1 MNNQK
6 YLALIILLTPLL
18 VISLSTLTFY
28 LGYKP
33 TSSNNNGDLI
43 IPQID
48 TENLSLLDAEG
59 KTFSFSA
66 GKWYLVH
73 FDDFKNITFSLDRY
87 KLATSLKLTLPRESH
102 RLRRVVVYKDKE
114 LFEKA
119 TDLKNLFPEVIFLYD
134 KNNLFE
140 ERISGQLNNP
150 YFSKSMFL
158 IDSFSNVME
167 EFNVSLSFNEIFED
181 LKVLLGRFLILKH
194 FQLLVWH
201 SAL

>member
-33 TSSNNNGDLI
+33 SSSNNNGELI
-43 IPQID
+43 IPQIE
-48 TENLSLLDAEG
+48 TQNLNLLDVEG
-59 KTFSFSA
+59 NSFSFSS
-66 GKWYLVH
+66 GKWYLVY
-73 FDDFKNITFSLDRY
+73 FDDFENKTFSLDRY

-102 RLRRVVVYKDKE
+102 RLRRVVVYKDKMQ
-114 LFEKA
+114 FEKVIE
-119 TDLKNLFPEVIFLYD
+119 LKEQFPQVIFLYD

-140 ERISGQLNNP
+140 QRITSQLNNP

-158 IDSFSNVME
+158 IDSFSNLME
-167 EFNVSLSFNEIFED
+167 EFNVNLSFSEIFED
-181 LKVLLGRFLILKH
+181 LKVLL
-194 FQLLVWH
+194 
-201 SAL
+201 

>member
-48 TENLSLLDAEG
+48 TGDLSLLDVEG
-59 KTFSFSA
+59 ETFSFAA

-73 FDDFKNITFSLDRY
+73 FDDFQNITFSLDRY

-102 RLRRVVVYKDKE
+102 L
-114 LFEKA
+114 
-119 TDLKNLFPEVIFLYD
+119 
-134 KNNLFE
+134 
-140 ERISGQLNNP
+140 S
-150 YFSKSMFL
+150 L
-158 IDSFSNVME
+158 IH
-167 EFNVSLSFNEIFED
+167 I
-181 LKVLLGRFLILKH
+181 
-194 FQLLVWH
+194 
-201 SAL
+201 

>member
-48 TENLSLLDAEG
+48 TQGLSLLDAEG
-59 KTFSFSA
+59 ETFSFLA

-102 RLRRVVVYKDKE
+102 RLRRVVIYKDKE
-114 LFEKA
+114 LFANALE
-119 TDLKNLFPEVIFLYD
+119 LKEQYPQIIFLYD
-134 KNNLFE
+134 KDNMFE
-140 ERISGQLNNP
+140 NRISSQLNNP
-150 YFSKSMFL
+150 YFQNLCF
-158 IDSFSNVME
+158 
-167 EFNVSLSFNEIFED
+167 
-181 LKVLLGRFLILKH
+181 
-194 FQLLVWH
+194 
-201 SAL
+201 